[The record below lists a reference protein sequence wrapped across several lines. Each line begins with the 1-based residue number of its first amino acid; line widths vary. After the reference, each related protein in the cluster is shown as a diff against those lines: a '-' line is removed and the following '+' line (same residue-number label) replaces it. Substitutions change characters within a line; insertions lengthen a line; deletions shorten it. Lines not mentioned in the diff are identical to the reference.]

1 MKKKNWKNFQNYS
14 SIGKI
19 YNLLYINFINFFKK
33 TYKKFFFRINKKS
46 EKKKLKNL

>member
-33 TYKKFFFRINKKS
+33 TYNKFFFELTRNLK
-46 EKKKLKNL
+46 KKKLKNL